1 MFRIVKILILS
12 LLCSISVSC
21 GLLRP
26 RYVPVETK
34 VDSVYIEKLV
44 ERVDTIK
51 VDVPGESVFVIRRDS
66 SRLETTVAVSYA
78 EIDSVGF
85 LHHSLENKKVSL
97 DKEIVFKDRVIEKRV
112 EVEKEVPVE
121 VEVPVRYVPGYYK
134 WIERLFYG
142 LLGIIVIFILLK
154 VHFGFKI

>member
-1 MFRIVKILILS
+1 MKRFIFVLMMFLVMG
-12 LLCSISVSC
+12 C
-21 GLLRP
+21 GICRKVQ
-26 RYVPVETK
+26 YVPIQTSKDSVVVETL
-34 VDSVYIEKLV
+34 I
-44 ERVDTIK
+44 ERVDTVK

-66 SRLETTVAVSYA
+66 SRLETAVAVSYA

-97 DKEIVFKDRVIEKRV
+97 EKEIVFKDRVIEKKV
-112 EVEKEVPVE
+112 QVEKEVPVE
-121 VEVPVRYVPGYYK
+121 VEVPVKYVPGYYR

-154 VHFGFKI
+154 VHFRFKI

>member
-1 MFRIVKILILS
+1 MKRFILVLMMFLFVG
-12 LLCSISVSC
+12 C
-21 GLLRP
+21 GIIHP
-26 RYVPVETK
+26 RYVPVESK
-34 VDSVYIEKLV
+34 RDSVYIETLI
-44 ERVDTIK
+44 ERVDTVK

-66 SRLETTVAVSYA
+66 SRLETAVAVSYA

-97 DKEIVFKDRVIEKRV
+97 EKEIVFKDRVIEKRV

-121 VEVPVRYVPGYYK
+121 VEVPVKYVPGYYR
-134 WIERLFYG
+134 WMERLFYG

>member
-1 MFRIVKILILS
+1 MKRFIFVLMMFMLVG
-12 LLCSISVSC
+12 C
-21 GLLRP
+21 GIIHP
-26 RYVPVETK
+26 RYVPVESK
-34 VDSVYIEKLV
+34 RDSVYIETLI
-44 ERVDTIK
+44 ERVDTVK

-66 SRLETTVAVSYA
+66 SRLETAVAVSYA

-97 DKEIVFKDRVIEKRV
+97 EKEIVFKDRVIEKRV

-121 VEVPVRYVPGYYK
+121 VEVPVKYVPGYYK
-134 WIERLFYG
+134 WMERLFYG
-142 LLGIIVIFILLK
+142 LIGLFVIFILLK

>member
-1 MFRIVKILILS
+1 MKRFIFVLMIFLF
-12 LLCSISVSC
+12 VGC
-21 GLLRP
+21 GIIHP
-26 RYVPVETK
+26 RYVPVESK
-34 VDSVYIEKLV
+34 KDSVYIETLI
-44 ERVDTIK
+44 ERVDTVK

-66 SRLETTVAVSYA
+66 SRLETAVAVSYA

-97 DKEIVFKDRVIEKRV
+97 EKEIVFKDRVIEKRV

-121 VEVPVRYVPGYYK
+121 VEVPVKYVPGYYK
-134 WIERLFYG
+134 WMERLFYG
-142 LLGIIVIFILLK
+142 LLGLFVIFILLK